1 MIEKELINNISRLI
15 LDESEDSEEE
25 FGLSDEDSDNCYES
39 KHNSE
44 SEQDVISSGSEDEG
58 EEYLGKNG
66 HVWSSKEPI
75 KTRTKSSNIV
85 VRCPGPKASLQIPK
99 ASDAFNLYFDDNT
112 INAITKWTNQK
123 IDTVKGNYKFRTFT
137 YEISPDEIRALIG
150 LTLLAGVGKGGSES
164 TKYLFARD
172 GTGRNIFGAGM
183 NERRFVFL
191 LNVLRFD
198 NRESREE
205 RRKDD
210 KLAPIR
216 ELWEL
221 FIAKCSSLYTPGT
234 NCTIDESLLNF
245 RGRCGFKQ
253 YIPNKPA
260 KYGIK
265 VFALADSAT
274 YYFLTGKIYIGK
286 DSNYDPNFSVPTN
299 VVLELIK
306 PIENTNRNITTDN
319 WPIIWEAY
327 TNIEQ
332 PPNMQGC
339 IFGRGI
345 DDDTILVSAK
355 TCLSDISS
363 GWNCEVPN
371 EDPRFLQI
379 YFMDNVEE
387 EIDRRCAFSEATRR
401 AIIAELQTLFHE
413 HNCLVRDFK
422 SAVGNVRAG
431 DMKVIIRADKTPT
444 NEHEQRFNAPMTT
457 EVAAVIVGT
466 EIARRDI
473 VICRR
478 DGTKQSVA
486 ETHRSYDALQYP
498 ILFPRGE
505 DGYHLELYQ
514 VHPISGALTMKKVSC
529 MDFYA
534 YRIMIR
540 AQESNH
546 ILKCRQLFQQFIVDM
561 YAKVESERLNYIRF
575 NQSKL

>member
-1 MIEKELINNISRLI
+1 MKSLRCLHTSLSQQCPLSWVCKAAVLGPCQFSARLRPAMDMRI
-15 LDESEDSEEE
+15 YESEDSEEE

-39 KHNSE
+39 NHNSE

-66 HVWSSKEPI
+66 HVWSFEEPI

-112 INAITKWTNQK
+112 INVITKWTNQK

-137 YEISPDEIRALIG
+137 YETSPDEIRGLIG

-164 TKYLFARD
+164 TKSLFARD

-265 VFALADSAT
+265 VFVLADSAT

-299 VVLELIK
+299 VVLELVK

-319 WPIIWEAY
+319 WYTSYELAMELKKRNITLVGTLKKNKAIIPKNFLLNGDIGVSQYGFDA
-327 TNIEQ
+327 
-332 PPNMQGC
+332 MGV
-339 IFGRGI
+339 
-345 DDDTILVSAK
+345 TILSYVPKQKKHVILLSSMHHEKYTEKDSNKPEIIVYYKYTKGGVDTHDQLCANYTCKRK
-355 TCLSDISS
+355 TARWPMRVFFF
-363 GWNCEVPN
+363 WN
-371 EDPRFLQI
+371 
-379 YFMDNVEE
+379 
-387 EIDRRCAFSEATRR
+387 
-401 AIIAELQTLFHE
+401 
-413 HNCLVRDFK
+413 
-422 SAVGNVRAG
+422 G
-431 DMKVIIRADKTPT
+431 
-444 NEHEQRFNAPMTT
+444 
-457 EVAAVIVGT
+457 
-466 EIARRDI
+466 
-473 VICRR
+473 
-478 DGTKQSVA
+478 
-486 ETHRSYDALQYP
+486 
-498 ILFPRGE
+498 
-505 DGYHLELYQ
+505 
-514 VHPISGALTMKKVSC
+514 
-529 MDFYA
+529 
-534 YRIMIR
+534 
-540 AQESNH
+540 
-546 ILKCRQLFQQFIVDM
+546 
-561 YAKVESERLNYIRF
+561 
-575 NQSKL
+575 

>member
-1 MIEKELINNISRLI
+1 MTRTQHQHCTIQNTHLETIVSGCNSHQCRLFKYEVTSGVIEVGVEWKAVHNDEKAKSRFEWCYRDFPYNHSIDDELLAAAINDIPDFGFGHNGSFSSFFFRRPICIYLLPVPHPLDLNSTQKGLINNISRLI

-39 KHNSE
+39 NHNSE
-44 SEQDVISSGSEDEG
+44 SELDVISSGSEDEG

-112 INAITKWTNQK
+112 INVITKWTNQK

-137 YEISPDEIRALIG
+137 YETSPDEIRALIG

-164 TKYLFARD
+164 TKSLFARD
-172 GTGRNIFGAGM
+172 ETGRNIFGAGM
-183 NERRFVFL
+183 NERRFVVFL

-265 VFALADSAT
+265 VFVLADSAT

-299 VVLELIK
+299 VVLELVK

-319 WPIIWEAY
+319 CRNDNKEV
-327 TNIEQ
+327 
-332 PPNMQGC
+332 
-339 IFGRGI
+339 
-345 DDDTILVSAK
+345 VS
-355 TCLSDISS
+355 
-363 GWNCEVPN
+363 EVSVP
-371 EDPRFLQI
+371 
-379 YFMDNVEE
+379 
-387 EIDRRCAFSEATRR
+387 
-401 AIIAELQTLFHE
+401 
-413 HNCLVRDFK
+413 
-422 SAVGNVRAG
+422 
-431 DMKVIIRADKTPT
+431 
-444 NEHEQRFNAPMTT
+444 
-457 EVAAVIVGT
+457 VAAVVT
-466 EIARRDI
+466 LAIAAATLLGIAAEGEQREPGYREPQRKKRRRCEEPARYAVMGPQCLRRQRVTQKDEAGWMSPQREASAED
-473 VICRR
+473 VDKVQKGLMAEMICRYR
-478 DGTKQSVA
+478 AVCRYRAEVKQ
-486 ETHRSYDALQYP
+486 TN
-498 ILFPRGE
+498 
-505 DGYHLELYQ
+505 
-514 VHPISGALTMKKVSC
+514 
-529 MDFYA
+529 DF
-534 YRIMIR
+534 
-540 AQESNH
+540 
-546 ILKCRQLFQQFIVDM
+546 
-561 YAKVESERLNYIRF
+561 
-575 NQSKL
+575 

>member
-1 MIEKELINNISRLI
+1 MTEKELIKNISRLI

-39 KHNSE
+39 NHNSE

-112 INAITKWTNQK
+112 INVITKWTNQK

-137 YEISPDEIRALIG
+137 YETSPDEIRALIG

-164 TKYLFARD
+164 TKSLFARD

-183 NERRFVFL
+183 NERCFVFL

-221 FIAKCSSLYTPGT
+221 FIAKCSSLYSPGT

-265 VFALADSAT
+265 VFVLADSAT

-299 VVLELIK
+299 VVLELVK

-319 WPIIWEAY
+319 WYTSYELAMELKKRNITLVGTLKKNKAIIPKNFLLNGDIGVSQYGFDA
-327 TNIEQ
+327 
-332 PPNMQGC
+332 MGV
-339 IFGRGI
+339 
-345 DDDTILVSAK
+345 TILSYVPKQKKRVILLSSMHHEKYTEKDSNKPEIIVYYNYTKGGVDTHDQLCANYTCKRKTARWPMRVFFGMVDSAAYNS
-355 TCLSDISS
+355 LVLYSS
-363 GWNCEVPN
+363 VNKVWASEKSNRRSNFIKELAIELITPHAKHRYSIPQTPKAIRNMIELCGLVEIMMPSQSTSQKRARCYLCPRSNDTKYKIMCSKCKNVVCPN
-371 EDPRFLQI
+371 HSFVYCQ
-379 YFMDNVEE
+379 
-387 EIDRRCAFSEATRR
+387 
-401 AIIAELQTLFHE
+401 
-413 HNCLVRDFK
+413 
-422 SAVGNVRAG
+422 
-431 DMKVIIRADKTPT
+431 
-444 NEHEQRFNAPMTT
+444 
-457 EVAAVIVGT
+457 
-466 EIARRDI
+466 
-473 VICRR
+473 
-478 DGTKQSVA
+478 
-486 ETHRSYDALQYP
+486 
-498 ILFPRGE
+498 
-505 DGYHLELYQ
+505 
-514 VHPISGALTMKKVSC
+514 
-529 MDFYA
+529 
-534 YRIMIR
+534 
-540 AQESNH
+540 
-546 ILKCRQLFQQFIVDM
+546 KC
-561 YAKVESERLNYIRF
+561 N
-575 NQSKL
+575 